1 MSLWSGVMFSKIIA
15 NPPFLKRA
23 VSSKLFPL
31 LPSICEQAA
40 VLFPTSFA
48 FNLGIGDPKC
58 RESWNH
64 FIDKIDYIGPNVFKK
79 TDVDVSLYFCKHSE
93 EDKMHVFSDFE
104 KKLYPLGSI
113 IKEKC
118 LHAKEHILKEWLGDP
133 RAKEGPQE
141 RKEYRKWIQSRIEN
155 GEVFL
160 NGSIFCRNYADGLVL
175 RKVSGGL
182 LIGFQGPKAVA
193 EELKKEIYKGLAYV
207 FSTNKRDVSGCHLV
221 KIPIFCENIFTE
233 EEKEY
238 LLKLSRGSKEH

>member
-1 MSLWSGVMFSKIIA
+1 MNNMSFDLIIA
-15 NPPFLKRA
+15 NPPFSRRA

-48 FNLGIGDPKC
+48 FSLGNGDPNC

-64 FIDKIDYIGPNVFKK
+64 FIDFIDYVGPNVFEK
-79 TDVDVSLYFCKHSE
+79 TAVDVSLYFCKHSE

-104 KKLYPLGSI
+104 KKLYPLDSI

-118 LHAKEHILKEWLGDP
+118 LHAKEHILKGWLGDP
-133 RAKEGPQE
+133 KAKEGPQE

-160 NGSIFCRNYADGLVL
+160 NGSIFCKNYADGLVL
-175 RKVSGGL
+175 REVSGGV

-207 FSTNKRDVSGCHLV
+207 FSTSKRDVSGCHLV

-238 LLKLSRGSKEH
+238 LLKLSRGSKEHAQ